1 MLSWRLWRRLNRSL
15 TGHPAYQRVIIQPP
29 QPLPWYAS
37 CAIIIAAPF
46 VLLPGL
52 IFMSAVY
59 GLRWVVQIAGAIA
72 SQREAGM
79 YDLLAL
85 TPLGAFG
92 ISWVITSAYLHR
104 NESLEQIQS
113 AGAWL
118 MRGFFTLVV
127 MLSAASLAATPVIPG
142 DADPALG
149 QFIIPLYL
157 VTFVLAVYLDHVQ
170 SVTLACIVGMLVP
183 TYRLRRTDAGLS
195 AFGVYLLIQMTTYAL
210 TFLLGF
216 SLIPAVFDSFRWM
229 GFGPTFSLPVI
240 RLAVFW
246 GSREV
251 IIRHLWLC
259 LVRETNTTISE
270 VQAVVE

>member
-15 TGHPAYQRVIIQPP
+15 PGHPAYQRVIIQPP
-29 QPLPWYAS
+29 QPMPWYAG
-37 CAIIIAAPF
+37 CAIIVAAPF
-46 VLLPGL
+46 VILPAM

-72 SQREAGM
+72 REREVGM

-118 MRGFFTLVV
+118 MRGFFTTVL
-127 MLSAASLAATPVIPG
+127 MLAAASLAITPVIPD
-142 DADPALG
+142 DANPALG

-157 VTFVLAVYLDHVQ
+157 VTFGLAVYLDHLQ
-170 SVTLACIVGMLVP
+170 SVVLACIVGMLIP
-183 TYRLRRTDAGLS
+183 AYASRKMDAGLS
-195 AFGVYLLIQMTTYAL
+195 AFGVYLLIQIATYAL
-210 TFLLGF
+210 TLLLGF
-216 SLIPAVFDSFRWM
+216 SLIPALFDILRWT
-229 GFGPTFSLPVI
+229 GFGPTFMLPVI
-240 RLAVFW
+240 RLVVFW
-246 GSREV
+246 GAREI
-251 IIRHLWLC
+251 IIRYLWLR
-259 LVRETNTTISE
+259 LVRETNTTLSE
-270 VQAVVE
+270 VQTVL